1 MAKGL
6 SQWQQWVN
14 ELWRASPLLKQ
25 GFVDKTGSPM
35 RIRLSGTWLF
45 GGTVTIALLI
55 WNWKLLV
62 ATGAGV
68 LVMLATYMIQ
78 GWNWHQVRSR
88 LNQSLGGANRQV
100 AIAVGTG
107 GLATLGSYMAVSIWL
122 ESPSPWLATAA
133 IAQGIMT
140 FATLILLLWQG
151 LNHQV
156 SSEATHLNARV
167 MNLTDSDPLKRLIAV
182 RQITKSL
189 PMTPLAERRAIADY
203 FRLML
208 SRETESLVRDAVLD
222 GLQAI
227 EPGKQLGVG
236 MEPLAVPP
244 LKKRTPVKV
253 RPRVYEY
260 EE

>member
-1 MAKGL
+1 MAKGF
-6 SQWQQWVN
+6 SQWQQRVN
-14 ELWRASPLLKQ
+14 GLWGGYPLLKQ
-25 GFVDKTGSPM
+25 RFVDKTRSPI
-35 RIRLSGTWLF
+35 RIRLNSTWLL

-55 WNWKLLV
+55 WNWKLFV

-68 LVMLATYMIQ
+68 LVMLASYMLQ
-78 GWNWHQVRSR
+78 GWDWHQLRSR
-88 LNQSLGGANRQV
+88 LNQSLVGANRQV

-107 GLATLGSYMAVSIWL
+107 GLATLGSYMAVSVWI
-122 ESPSPWLATAA
+122 ESPSPWFATAV
-133 IAQGIMT
+133 IAQGMMT
-140 FATLILLLWQG
+140 LGILILLVWQG
-151 LNHQV
+151 LNRQV
-156 SSEATHLNARV
+156 TSEATHLNAGV

-189 PMTPLAERRAIADY
+189 PITPISERRAIADY

-208 SRETESLVRDAVLD
+208 TRETEPLVRDAVLD
-222 GLQAI
+222 GLQAVD
-227 EPGKQLGVG
+227 PSKQLGVG

-260 EE
+260 ND